1 VFCYTPT
8 SKSVISVCK
17 WVWLISDLLLKAV
30 IIVVEK
36 LGSDPSAWLI
46 SPNVLSKAGA
56 ELIRFEIEVSTYC
69 LVEASYYNTGSN
81 KLFIYWLLI
90 SIGFWTTTLSNAKL
104 AISLLLWLTLTVY
117 RLLPEV
123 LIFNV
128 YEASIS

>member
-1 VFCYTPT
+1 MFCYTPT